1 MMFGFNHLFL
11 LLIIMIIKLCRT
23 TRHTRGLNSE
33 DEVRLVNDL
42 FEHGRYN
49 PLIRPVRNVNDT
61 LTVAFNV
68 ALSQLINIDEKN
80 QIMKTNVWLQMF
92 WHDYQIKWDPEEYGG
107 VKNIRIDHAK
117 MWKPDIVLFNN
128 ADGKYEVSYKS
139 NVVLGWD
146 GNHSWVPPAIYK
158 SSCTIDVEYFPFD
171 QQVCEMKFG
180 SWTYKGD
187 QLKFRFYKNMD
198 YVDPTDYLKSG
209 TWDIIEFPG
218 KIERIND
225 SETKDYK
232 YLIVFKFVLRRKT
245 LFYTVNLIIPCV
257 LVSFV
262 SICVFALPADA
273 GEKITLCISILLALV
288 VFLLLI
294 SKILPPSLQIPL
306 IAKYLLFTFIMNIS
320 AICLTVVVINRNYR
334 TPRTHKMPY
343 WVRYVFLNMLPKL
356 LHLERP
362 DHDSRWRP
370 LLEQAKINKAKQ
382 LKRQQAQQNSYLSA
396 EHYPLSGSRN
406 SSRHSSTLDL
416 AEFPHSNCKLNHMKC
431 DIKAGNTE
439 NMPKRVTAEL
449 FKATEA
455 LSFITHHLE
464 TENEF
469 ETVLDD
475 WRYVALVLDRLLF
488 YIFLIVTIGG
498 TLGILMQAPHIFEY
512 IDQDAIINAVIKRIG
527 ETDNIQEN
535 TANVGTGQ

>member
-139 NVVLGWD
+139 NVVLGHD

-171 QQVCEMKFG
+171 QQICEMKFG

-294 SKILPPSLQIPL
+294 SKILPPSLKIPL

-370 LLEQAKINKAKQ
+370 LLEQAKLNKAKQ

-416 AEFPHSNCKLNHMKC
+416 TEFPHSNCKLNHMKC